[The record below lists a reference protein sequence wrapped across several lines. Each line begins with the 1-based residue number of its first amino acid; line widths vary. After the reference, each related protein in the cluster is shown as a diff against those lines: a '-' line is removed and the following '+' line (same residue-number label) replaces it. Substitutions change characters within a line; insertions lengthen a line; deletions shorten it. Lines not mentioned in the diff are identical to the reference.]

1 VSGNR
6 FVVLSNPVE
15 GEDDSF
21 NKWYDD
27 VHVPEVLDV
36 PGVIAAQRYDLAE
49 LDIPDDEDLP
59 AQLPPPTHRYL
70 VIYELDGPPQ
80 AVMEEFLN
88 RVMTGK
94 LSLGETLD
102 LTTVSLTGWT
112 ARGQRQLAD

>member
-112 ARGQRQLAD
+112 ARGQRRLAD